1 MASKLVTVF
10 GGSGFL
16 GRRIV
21 EHLAAA
27 GHDVRV
33 GVRHPDRAAF
43 LRRLD
48 RDGRIELVQ
57 ADVWDEATVT
67 RAVDGAA
74 SVINTVGHYVEK
86 GRTTFDRIHGE
97 GALHVARQTKQ
108 EGAVRLIHISGLG
121 ADPGSD
127 SPYVRARGTGE
138 SLVKEAFDGVTILR
152 PGVIFGPDDSF
163 LNRLAMLARQSP
175 VLPLFG
181 TGGTRLQP
189 VFVENVAEA
198 CVRVLANPS
207 TRCRVYELGGPRV
220 YAYKELVQLVLE
232 GIGRRTVMI
241 PVPLPRVGHPRG
253 RDGISPRSAAD
264 PRSGETDVTG
274 QCRRAAGVDPGR
286 LGHSPYSGGRG
297 LARLH
302 RRDLF
307 LITRAVRA
315 RPHPSPRSLPRD
327 RVIQRDTVYS
337 GRILQRP
344 DFWDRVPGSG
354 VAEGDDA
361 GGVVD
366 EGDEVA
372 LSPRSAV
379 AELGP
384 VHDIAHPHPVRA
396 DATCTPQPCHFRRR
410 CVSGDR

>member
-67 RAVDGAA
+67 RAVDGAV

-108 EGAVRLIHISGLG
+108 EGALRLIHISGLG

-207 TRCRVYELGGPRV
+207 TRCRIYELGGPRV

-241 PVPLPRVGHPRG
+241 PVPFLVWDILAAVTAFHPDPPLTRDQVKLMSRDNVVGRQALTLEDLGIRPTPVEEVLPAC
-253 RDGISPRSAAD
+253 I
-264 PRSGETDVTG
+264 
-274 QCRRAAGVDPGR
+274 
-286 LGHSPYSGGRG
+286 
-297 LARLH
+297 
-302 RRDLF
+302 
-307 LITRAVRA
+307 
-315 RPHPSPRSLPRD
+315 
-327 RVIQRDTVYS
+327 
-337 GRILQRP
+337 
-344 DFWDRVPGSG
+344 
-354 VAEGDDA
+354 
-361 GGVVD
+361 
-366 EGDEVA
+366 
-372 LSPRSAV
+372 
-379 AELGP
+379 
-384 VHDIAHPHPVRA
+384 
-396 DATCTPQPCHFRRR
+396 DAT
-410 CVSGDR
+410 SS